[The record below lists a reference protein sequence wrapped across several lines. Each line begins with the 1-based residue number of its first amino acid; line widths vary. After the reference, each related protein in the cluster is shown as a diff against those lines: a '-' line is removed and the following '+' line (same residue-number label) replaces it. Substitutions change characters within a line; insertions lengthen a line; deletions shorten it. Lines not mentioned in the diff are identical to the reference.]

1 MRLGIFGGTFDPVHN
16 GHLLL
21 AEYCREQGELD
32 QVWFLPAFAPPHK
45 LEYQLTASE
54 HRIEMLQLAIGG
66 HSDFLVSTIEI
77 ERGGVSFTVDTVQ
90 AIAQQC
96 PDVDLFLLMGADSLC
111 DFPTWREPARIC
123 QLAIP
128 LVVGRPNYSTLDL
141 DLLRPL
147 VDESR
152 WKKIQDCF
160 VEMPGMDISSRDIR
174 ERVSRQQSIR
184 YQTPRAVEKYIE
196 TNGLY
201 HK

>member
-21 AEYCREQGELD
+21 AEYCREQGKLD

-54 HRIEMLQLAIGG
+54 HRIEMLRLAIGG

-90 AIAQQC
+90 AIAQQY
-96 PDVDLFLLMGADSLC
+96 PDADLFLLMGADSLW
-111 DFPTWREPARIC
+111 DLPTWRKPSRIC

-128 LVVGRPNYSTLDL
+128 LVVGRPNCSTLDL
-141 DLLRPL
+141 NLLRPF

-152 WKKIQDCF
+152 WKKMQDCF
-160 VEMPGMDISSRDIR
+160 VEMPEMDISSRDIR
-174 ERVSRQQSIR
+174 GRVSRQQSIR

-201 HK
+201 QK